1 MKRSLRTLAFVA
13 TIAAAALWGAPARAQ
28 TYVPQPDLE
37 HPKIQYADSTVSMND
52 HCPVRHGK
60 LNMAYKPVYVN
71 GRPIGFC

>member
-1 MKRSLRTLAFVA
+1 MKRSLQTLSFVA
-13 TIAAAALWGAPARAQ
+13 SVATAALLIGPAWGQ
-28 TYVPQPDLE
+28 SYLPQPDLE
-37 HPKIQYADSTVSMND
+37 HPKVQYADSTVSMND

>member
-1 MKRSLRTLAFVA
+1 MKRSLRVLTFAA
-13 TIAAAALWGAPARAQ
+13 SIAAAAFWSAPAPAQ
-28 TYVPQPDLE
+28 TYVPQPDLA

-60 LNMAYKPVYVN
+60 LNTGYKPVYVN